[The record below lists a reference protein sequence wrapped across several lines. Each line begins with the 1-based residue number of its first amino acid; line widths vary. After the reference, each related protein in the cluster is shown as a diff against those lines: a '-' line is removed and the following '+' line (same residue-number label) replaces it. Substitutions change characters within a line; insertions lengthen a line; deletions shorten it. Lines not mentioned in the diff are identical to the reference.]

1 MKKNNSLSSLT
12 QEELREL
19 MEMGVDPSQIF
30 SVELPK
36 HQINPNV
43 GPFKP
48 KVNPGVGIGQPL
60 PLILTPKGA
69 RASSLPPAGPVSKP
83 NVVDPTPNSFDP
95 FGSQEAENRYYY
107 QQTRN
112 NYDALGMP
120 RVNDDGSKNYYT
132 QFGFELRNQ
141 KDNLAD
147 VNQGIK
153 EGLSYMG
160 AAGSYLNNF
169 RNTSRNQLDNMRS
182 KQNSVFGGQP
192 EYEPY
197 NFDFVGEVDPLFG
210 LQARDG
216 AEINLSH
223 NGGGVDIEAEGG
235 EFYLDPTF
243 GATIPIEGPSHEEGG
258 VKFKA
263 KDGSYILSDHVR
275 IPGSLLNQI
284 LRKDL
289 VKPKQ
294 TMTIADAIRKFP
306 KHFDTQKESET
317 LTDKSI
323 DPIKKRSIE
332 LNMRRKLN
340 NLSQLLAYQQE
351 QNNNNG
357 EEQQEQETPEMQK
370 GGGIT
375 LGGVTITGK
384 KSTPK
389 KDRSFSLD
397 LNLDPFFTNSEY
409 SPLYDVNRYNRLSE
423 VPDKGVLYDKN
434 TGEILSALPD
444 PNMDSMDVR
453 EYQEYANQANSNSG
467 LEQLQLLNELDME
480 DFQEAPRLSN
490 TYDIYSDLEDV
501 LQQFRNGTVDESG
514 ILPKHQTDPNVTS
527 QGSSSVVE
535 GGTGAVTSNNDYFKA
550 FAKPYH
556 DTWTDQRTGRV
567 KDLNEPWKYRMIVD
581 PTLLNNP
588 SVATQVVGQWNA
600 SPKGTKQVYKLN
612 DQGKLVTTNY
622 TGPMYKGAEGELP
635 LIQSATQG
643 FPGFFGGVT
652 PISMRN
658 LAVYN
663 LVNKNDQE
671 YNKLDEA
678 GKNKMYAEAMGLQSF
693 DPNDYASTNAN
704 ANANFAALMK
714 QINVKFP
721 NYASQ
726 AQQMGQDLNRL
737 GIDQIEGI
745 TSFPGSGG
753 GGGGGGKTKCVC
765 DTAAKKIIS
774 GVPETDPR
782 AGVECAGDYAKLCE
796 PSTQGEPTYICD
808 KDGNI
813 VKAPAGVTGY
823 KTEAE
828 ARATCPGTPPGTKPT
843 PSGEKLP
850 IEYGLGLLPDPR
862 STNYRE
868 TYNLERYD
876 PRLISLRS
884 LKNESISQ
892 MDAMNR
898 AAGFDPASMAGN
910 QAQAYGATM
919 DRLGAISE
927 KENITNVGI
936 LNEAE
941 KYNTEIGMKEQALQQ
956 AANKKFVDENNAD
969 MASIIDDRFS
979 RLKSLYE
986 AQNSVNQYNQALK
999 FGQSMYGDMY
1009 QIGDGTI
1016 DRNNKPITFNAN
1028 AVMQLLQAALG
1039 SAEKKR
1045 KGGKNTKRIIY

>member
-1 MKKNNSLSSLT
+1 L
-12 QEELREL
+12 
-19 MEMGVDPSQIF
+19 
-30 SVELPK
+30 
-36 HQINPNV
+36 
-43 GPFKP
+43 
-48 KVNPGVGIGQPL
+48 GI
-60 PLILTPKGA
+60 
-69 RASSLPPAGPVSKP
+69 
-83 NVVDPTPNSFDP
+83 
-95 FGSQEAENRYYY
+95 
-107 QQTRN
+107 
-112 NYDALGMP
+112 P
-120 RVNDDGSKNYYT
+120 RVNDDGTKNYDNR
-132 QFGFELRNQ
+132 FMFELKNQ
-141 KDNLAD
+141 EDTLSD
-147 VNQGIK
+147 VNNVNKGVI
-153 EGLSYMG
+153 
-160 AAGSYLNNF
+160 AGVGEASSYLNNYKQV
-169 RNTSRNQLDNMRS
+169 SRNQLDNMRT
-182 KQNSVFGGQP
+182 KQMSVFGGQP

-306 KHFDTQKESET
+306 KYFDTQKESET

-323 DPIKKRSIE
+323 DPIKRKSIE

-357 EEQQEQETPEMQK
+357 EEQQEQEQETPEMQK

-375 LGGVTITGK
+375 LGGVTITGKGK

-490 TYDIYSDLEDV
+490 TYDIYSDLENV
-501 LQQFRNGTVDESG
+501 FQQFQGGTTNTQG
-514 ILPKHQTDPNVTS
+514 VTS
-527 QGSSSVVE
+527 NVVE
-535 GGTGAVTSNNDYFKA
+535 GATGATQSNTDYFAPYAKA
-550 FAKPYH
+550 YH
-556 DTWTDQRTGRV
+556 DTWKDPRTGRV
-567 KDLNEPWKYRMIVD
+567 KDLNEFWKYQVTADQNIFSH
-581 PTLLNNP
+581 P
-588 SVATQVVGQWNA
+588 SVTIQATSQFNKL
-600 SPKGTKQVYKLN
+600 PKGTKQIYKLN
-612 DQGKLVTTNY
+612 DEGKLVTTDY
-622 TGPMYKGAEGELP
+622 TGPIYKGAQGELP
-635 LIQSATQG
+635 FIQSATPGYTG
-643 FPGFFGGVT
+643 FYGGVT
-652 PISMRN
+652 PGAMRD

-663 LVNKNDQE
+663 ALGKNDQE
-671 YNKLDEA
+671 YSKLDEA
-678 GKNKMYAEAMGLQSF
+678 AKNKKYAELMKLQSF
-693 DPNDYASTNAN
+693 DPADYASSNTNAKQN
-704 ANANFAALMK
+704 LAALMTN
-714 QINVKFP
+714 INTAFP
-721 NYASQ
+721 DYASQ
-726 AQQMGQDLNRL
+726 AKQLGQQLDRIGF
-737 GIDQIEGI
+737 DQIEGV
-745 TSFPGSGG
+745 TSFSKPDGG
-753 GGGGGGKTKCVC
+753 PKTKCVC
-765 DTAAKKIIS
+765 DEPSKSIKS
-774 GVPETDPR
+774 VPDTDPR
-782 AGVECAGDYAKLCE
+782 AGVECAGDYAKVCGSGMSVE
-796 PSTQGEPTYICD
+796 ESGFICD
-808 KDGNI
+808 KDGN
-813 VKAPAGVTGY
+813 VQSVSLKTNPTAF

-828 ARATCPGTPPGTKPT
+828 ARATCPGKPGTGGGDIPQET
-843 PSGEKLP
+843 LP

-1016 DRNNKPITFNAN
+1016 DRNNKALTLNDVNSLI
-1028 AVMQLLQAALG
+1028 QLMQAAQG
-1039 SAEKKR
+1039 TPKKK

>member
-1 MKKNNSLSSLT
+1 
-12 QEELREL
+12 

-36 HQINPNV
+36 HQVNPN
-43 GPFKP
+43 
-48 KVNPGVGIGQPL
+48 VGIGQPL

-69 RASSLPPAGPVSKP
+69 RASSLPPAGPVANP
-83 NVVDPTPNSFDP
+83 NVIDPTPNSFDP

-120 RVNDDGSKNYYT
+120 RVNSDGSKNYYT

-147 VNQGIK
+147 VNEGIK
-153 EGLSYMG
+153 KGLSYMG

-169 RNTSRNQLDNMRS
+169 KNTSRNQLDNMRA

-210 LQARDG
+210 LQARNG

-306 KHFDTQKESET
+306 KYFDTQKESET
-317 LTDKSI
+317 LTDKTI
-323 DPIKKRSIE
+323 DPIKRRSIE

-357 EEQQEQETPEMQK
+357 EEQQEQQTPEMQK

-384 KSTPK
+384 KPTPK
-389 KDRSFSLD
+389 KERSFSLD
-397 LNLDPFFTNSEY
+397 LNIDPFFTNSEY
-409 SPLYDVNRYNRLSE
+409 SPLYDINRYNKLSE
-423 VPDKGVLYDKN
+423 IPDKGVLYDKN

-467 LEQLQLLNELDME
+467 LEQIQLLNELDME

-501 LQQFRNGTVDESG
+501 LQQFQNGTVDESG
-514 ILPKHQTDPNVTS
+514 VLPKHQTNPNVTS
-527 QGSSSVVE
+527 QGTTSVVE
-535 GGTGAVTSNNDYFKA
+535 GATGATTSTNDYFA
-550 FAKPYH
+550 NFVKPYH
-556 DTWTDQRTGRV
+556 DTWKDPRTGRV
-567 KDLNEPWKYRMIVD
+567 KDLNQPWKYQVNVD
-581 PTLLNNP
+581 PNATFGHP
-588 SVATQVVGQWNA
+588 STTIQAVKQFNQL
-600 SPKGTKQVYKLN
+600 PKGTKQIYKLN
-612 DQGKLVTTNY
+612 DEGKLVTTDY
-622 TGPMYKGAEGELP
+622 TGPIYKGPQGELP
-635 LIQSATQG
+635 FIQSATPGYTG
-643 FPGFFGGVT
+643 FYGGVT
-652 PISMRN
+652 PMAMRD

-663 LVNKNDQE
+663 ALGKNDQE
-671 YNKLDEA
+671 YSKLDEA
-678 GKNKMYAEAMGLQSF
+678 AKNKKYAEVMKLQSF
-693 DPNDYASTNAN
+693 NPADYASTNPDAKKN
-704 ANANFAALMK
+704 LAALMTSINTAFPDYSK
-714 QINVKFP
+714 QALQIGK
-721 NYASQ
+721 Q
-726 AQQMGQDLNRL
+726 LDMIGL
-737 GIDQIEGI
+737 DQIEGV
-745 TSFPGSGG
+745 TSFNPPPPPP
-753 GGGGGGKTKCVC
+753 GGKTKCVC
-765 DTAAKKIIS
+765 DTTAKKIIS

-796 PSTQGEPTYICD
+796 PSTKEEPSYICD

-843 PSGEKLP
+843 PTGETLP

-941 KYNTEIGMKEQALQQ
+941 KYNTEIAMKEQALQQ

-969 MASIIDDRFS
+969 MANIIDDRFS

-1016 DRNNKPITFNAN
+1016 DRNNKPLTLNDVNSLI
-1028 AVMQLLQAALG
+1028 QLMQAAQG
-1039 SAEKKR
+1039 TTKKK